1 MAAQANRES
10 MKRAALV
17 VFLIISMSGCGG
29 SSPGTSSDTIT
40 SAGGT
45 TLPTAATATDLAFCV
60 SETNRYRAFAGKS
73 ALSQSAA
80 LESYAAT
87 GAQVDANARVPHSH
101 FQSTNG
107 GSVALAE
114 NELLATALNLF
125 GTVQETMRQSIAAF
139 YAEGPSGGH
148 YQNLEGPY
156 TQVGCGVFI
165 ASGLITLV
173 QDFR

>member
-1 MAAQANRES
+1 MRS
-10 MKRAALV
+10 IVSFGLV
-17 VFLIISMSGCGG
+17 VVMLSISAC
-29 SSPGTSSDTIT
+29 
-40 SAGGT
+40 GGT
-45 TLPTAATATDLAFCV
+45 TTAPTGATATPSGGTVTAATTADLAFCV
-60 SETNRYRAFAGKS
+60 QETNRYRMLAGKP
-73 ALSQSAA
+73 ALAQSAA

-87 GAQVDANARVPHSH
+87 GAQVDGTARVAHTH
-101 FQSTNG
+101 FTSTNG
-107 GSVALAE
+107 GGVALAE

-125 GTVQETMRQSIAAF
+125 GTVQEAMRQAISAF

-165 ASGLITLV
+165 DNRLITFV